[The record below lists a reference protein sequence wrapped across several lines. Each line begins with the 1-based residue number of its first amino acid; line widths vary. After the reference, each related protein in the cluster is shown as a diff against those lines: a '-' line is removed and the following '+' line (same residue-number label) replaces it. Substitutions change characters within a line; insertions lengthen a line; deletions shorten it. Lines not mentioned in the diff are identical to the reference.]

1 MLLKGRNAN
10 QTLAE
15 RTWEDGFH
23 MEVDRSWSGLN
34 ELKVNSEQQSL
45 RSYKNLR
52 AKVILH
58 REDFRRIQ
66 STDEPVKN
74 NGI

>member
-1 MLLKGRNAN
+1 MVPKGNVN
-10 QTLAE
+10 QTLVE

-23 MEVDRSWSGLN
+23 MEEVHSWPGLN

-45 RSYKNLR
+45 RSSYKNQR
-52 AKVILH
+52 AEVIRH
-58 REDFRRIQ
+58 RDFPRIQ